1 MAASCGDLG
10 GDLVGGIIDS
20 MDDEETAKF
29 ALSLEARLQQ
39 IEDESAS
46 HNGIV
51 EEEGVRCNDMAALC
65 GDHGGDLVGGAI
77 DSMDDEETAKFIL
90 SFGATLQQIE
100 DESASHEGI
109 VEEEG
114 VRCDDMAALCGDH
127 RGDLVGGAIKY
138 MTDEETAKF
147 ILDLEAMLK
156 QM

>member
-1 MAASCGDLG
+1 
-10 GDLVGGIIDS
+10 
-20 MDDEETAKF
+20 MDNEETAKF
-29 ALSLEARLQQ
+29 ALSLEAKLQQ

-77 DSMDDEETAKFIL
+77 KSMA
-90 SFGATLQQIE
+90 
-100 DESASHEGI
+100 
-109 VEEEG
+109 
-114 VRCDDMAALCGDH
+114 
-127 RGDLVGGAIKY
+127 
-138 MTDEETAKF
+138 DEETAKF